1 VLAIAAAALAVGGFG
16 ALEGRDGRPYGG
28 SQPARGPIVPARQ
41 IIVGHPFMAVACHTP
56 NRVECNRVAFA
67 VSTRHRA
74 RAVRVTLGTHSF
86 MLDDDKWSERPH
98 HGLRTHF
105 AGFLQA
111 PGLLT
116 EGPLAVQPD
125 APGGRYIGRHTVV
138 AQARIVV
145 TGRDG
150 TQRQTTVRVQLAPG
164 FG

>member
-1 VLAIAAAALAVGGFG
+1 MI
-16 ALEGRDGRPYGG
+16 
-28 SQPARGPIVPARQ
+28 
-41 IIVGHPFMAVACHTP
+41 
-56 NRVECNRVAFA
+56 
-67 VSTRHRA
+67 
-74 RAVRVTLGTHSF
+74 LGTHSF
-86 MLDDDKWSERPH
+86 VLDDPKWSERPH

-125 APGGRYIGRHTVV
+125 APGGRYIGRNVMV
-138 AQARIVV
+138 ARARVVV

-150 TQRQTTVRVQLAPG
+150 RQRQTSVLVELGPG